1 MNILNELKK
10 LGVEITDD
18 ISNKFKGEFIS
29 EQESEKKYNKLKDEK
44 EDWKD
49 RAEKAESTLNGFDG
63 KDLEAITKERD
74 EWKKKAEQA
83 EQDYAAKEAKRAK
96 DELLGKAFEGVEF
109 TSESAKKAIY
119 AQIAEGVTVKDGKL
133 IGFNDLLNAAKESD
147 AGAFVDKEQ
156 QNLEQNKAKFT
167 KSMNNSGGSDSKVT
181 RESIL
186 SIKDREERQKAISE
200 NIELFR

>member
-1 MNILNELKK
+1 MNIINELKK

-29 EQESEKKYNKLKDEK
+29 EQESEKKYNKLEAEKD
-44 EDWKD
+44 DWKD
-49 RAEKAESTLNGFDG
+49 RAEKAESTLNGFEG
-63 KDLEAITKERD
+63 KDFDAITKERD

-96 DELLGKAFEGVEF
+96 DELLKEAFNNIEF

-119 AQIAEGVTVKDGKL
+119 AQIADGVTVKDGKL
-133 IGFNDLLNAAKESD
+133 IGFNDLLDAARESD
-147 AGAFVDKEQ
+147 KGAFVDKEQ
-156 QNLEQNKAKFT
+156 QDLEQHKAKFT
-167 KSMNNSGGSDSKVT
+167 KSMSNSGGGDNKVT